1 MARILVLATAGLKN
15 GHLSDTDHRRYPRV
29 DYLELSR
36 SLDVEVYNYNLYDQ
50 ARLGAL
56 FRSLETQ
63 LRSDLY
69 LTAIGLR
76 ARRQYDL
83 VFAMSERVGIPFAAI
98 NASTGRR
105 PFVSMFQCW
114 SARQETTVKSL
125 NLLGKMDGIAVH
137 CQSMKDHLVALG
149 APAERTTILPYGVD
163 HCFFSPVAATPSPLD
178 GIVSVGEI
186 RSRDYG
192 TLLAAVAGIPVQ
204 LTIAASGNWYA
215 REKNRQFQG
224 SVPEN
229 VTMTGGLSSVALREL
244 YARSRFVVVPVYD
257 LIYSAGLTSIL
268 EAGSMARA
276 VIATRSAGLADF
288 VIDGETGILVS
299 PGNVSELR
307 EAILYLLANPSEARR
322 MGRNARQRIEEQQN
336 VDVYVDEMAR
346 FLKPYL

>member
-1 MARILVLATAGLKN
+1 
-15 GHLSDTDHRRYPRV
+15 
-29 DYLELSR
+29 
-36 SLDVEVYNYNLYDQ
+36 
-50 ARLGAL
+50 
-56 FRSLETQ
+56 
-63 LRSDLY
+63 
-69 LTAIGLR
+69 
-76 ARRQYDL
+76 
-83 VFAMSERVGIPFAAI
+83 
-98 NASTGRR
+98 
-105 PFVSMFQCW
+105 
-114 SARQETTVKSL
+114 
-125 NLLGKMDGIAVH
+125 
-137 CQSMKDHLVALG
+137 MKDHLVALG
-149 APAERTTILPYGVD
+149 APAERTTILPYGID
-163 HCFFSPVAATPSPLD
+163 HCYFSPLAVTLSPLD

-276 VIATRSAGLADF
+276 VIAARSAGLADF

-299 PGNVSELR
+299 PGDVGELR
-307 EAILYLLANPSEARR
+307 EAILYLLANPGEARR

-336 VDVYVDEMAR
+336 LDVYVDEMAR